1 MRSLCSRSSEALKG
15 DVSIPGDKS
24 ISHRALI
31 LGASAV
37 GETRISG
44 LLEGDDVLATAA
56 ALRCLG
62 AGVERGADGVW
73 HVQGR
78 GVGGFDEPS
87 AVLDMGNSGTAAR
100 LIIGL
105 VASQPFT
112 SFFSGDASLRARPMK
127 RIIEPLAKIGA
138 AFQAR
143 EGSRLPLAVSG
154 AQDPIPIAYTLP
166 VASAQVK
173 SAILFAALNTPGRT
187 TVVEAQPTR
196 DHSELM
202 LRHFGAEVT
211 VENTAEGGRVISLA
225 GHPEITGQDIV
236 VPGDPSSAAFP
247 VVAAL
252 LVAGSRLTVRGVG
265 VNPLRAGLLDCLR
278 EMGAGLTMSEAR
290 QVGGESVVDL
300 TVEAGPLKGIDVPAS
315 RAPTMIDEYP
325 ILAVAA
331 ACADGVSR
339 MHGLGE
345 LRVKESDRLQAMAEG
360 LAQAGVKV
368 ETDADTLI
376 VHGRGHPPPGGCTIA
391 TNLDHRIAMAFLVLG
406 MTSTEPVAIDDAGPI
421 DTSFPSFVALMNGLG
436 ARIGDGTP

>member
-1 MRSLCSRSSEALKG
+1 MRSLCSRPAEALKG
-15 DVSIPGDKS
+15 DISTPGDKS

-44 LLEGDDVLATAA
+44 LLEGGDVLGTAA
-56 ALRCLG
+56 ALRHLG

-73 HVQGR
+73 RVQGR
-78 GVGGFDEPS
+78 GVGGLDEPA
-87 AVLDMGNSGTAAR
+87 AVLDMGNSGTGAR
-100 LIIGL
+100 LLIGL
-105 VASQPFT
+105 VASHPFT
-112 SFFSGDASLRARPMK
+112 SFFSGDESLRARPMT
-127 RIIEPLAKIGA
+127 RIIDPLSQIGA

-143 EGSRLPLAVSG
+143 SGGRLPLAVKG
-154 AQDPIPIAYTLP
+154 ARNPVPIAYTLP

-173 SAILFAALNTPGRT
+173 SAVLLAALNTPGLT
-187 TVVEAQPTR
+187 TVVEPQPTR

-202 LRHFGAEVT
+202 LRHFGAQVT
-211 VENTAEGGRVISLA
+211 VETAPRGGRAITLI
-225 GHPEITGQDIV
+225 GQPEITGQEV
-236 VPGDPSSAAFP
+236 AVPGDTSSAAFP
-247 VVAAL
+247 MVAAL
-252 LVAGSRLTVRGVG
+252 LVAGSQVTLRGIG

-278 EMGAGLTMSEAR
+278 EMGAGLTLTEER
-290 QVGGESVVDL
+290 RVGGEPVVDL
-300 TVEAGPLKGIDVPAS
+300 TIEAGPLKAVDVPAS

-345 LRVKESDRLQAMAEG
+345 LRVKESDRLQAVAEG
-360 LAQAGVKV
+360 LTRAGVKV

-376 VHGRGHPPPGGCTIA
+376 VHGRGRPPPGGCAIE

-406 MTSTEPVAIDDAGPI
+406 MAATEPVAIDDAGPI
-421 DTSFPSFVALMNGLG
+421 DTSFPGFVDMMNGLG
-436 ARIGDGTP
+436 ARIGDETS